1 MAKDIIL
8 TANELAA
15 PINVSS
21 EAIEAYRFAL
31 QLAGTEMD
39 DEQKADFITRRNAK
53 SGWRDLMELKAT
65 LEMYAASIET
75 VVKHTM
81 NVDSSAALP
90 AGFSWKDNGKTYAI
104 AEGAMPIIIDTILK
118 KNKLLKKDDFFAAL
132 DVSKL
137 AKVSGIKA
145 DQLQEMFPDT
155 ITSKEKAKSLLV
167 K

>member
-8 TANELAA
+8 SANELAL
-15 PINVSS
+15 PINVDS
-21 EAIEAYRFAL
+21 EAIDAYRFAL

-53 SGWRDLMELKAT
+53 SGWLKLMEFKAT
-65 LEMYAASIET
+65 LEMYAKSIEI

-81 NVDSSAALP
+81 NVDSSSALP

-104 AEGAMPIIIDTILK
+104 AEGAAPIIIDTIMK
-118 KNKLLKKDDFFAAL
+118 KNKMLKKDDFFNAL
-132 DVSKL
+132 DVSKI

-145 DQLQEMFPDT
+145 DKLQEMFPDT
-155 ITSKEKAKSLLV
+155 ITSNEKAKSLIV